1 MTRADISE
9 HIGEIRQAY
18 KVIGDAGLDERHH
31 SIIELEC
38 IHCGKHKFT
47 TVSTFNNTHR
57 VIGMCDCQKTGKF
70 IGQVIN
76 DYKVLGLVTDAA
88 IKKPKKAVMELECTF
103 CGKRLMLRGGD

>member
-47 TVSTFNNTHR
+47 TV
-57 VIGMCDCQKTGKF
+57 
-70 IGQVIN
+70 
-76 DYKVLGLVTDAA
+76 
-88 IKKPKKAVMELECTF
+88 
-103 CGKRLMLRGGD
+103 